1 MRQDRKLRG
10 QFPAIL
16 MKWLTSSWRQ
26 TPGETC
32 LSSGTSSSRS
42 NARAAWGIS
51 LSTTFSTLECLPPT
65 LTLLRDTTTLSTKC
79 QKSKK
84 IAIQYLYIERDTKW
98 GRVLPRLC
106 AVSFFVSFHYISFII
121 LSFLI
126 ASDYIIDNTMPM
138 VKLANGNSNDGEA
151 R

>member
-1 MRQDRKLRG
+1 MRPDRKLRG

-16 MKWLTSSWRQ
+16 MKWLTWSWRQ
-26 TPGETC
+26 ILGGIC
-32 LSSGTSSSRS
+32 LSSGTSSGPSNGRAVWGTCRWTTCSTPESR
-42 NARAAWGIS
+42 
-51 LSTTFSTLECLPPT
+51 PPPP
-65 LTLLRDTTTLSTKC
+65 TLLRDTTTLSTKC